1 MHVCIDT
8 LICPCKYVW
17 ARGHK
22 LSMNTHVVNVWN
34 KLPCREGSKILQL
47 PNIFLWNQHLLL
59 STLLLYWLFFVF
71 FLHGCRSK
79 CRQPC
84 KPSCQGFTSNVTFE
98 WVLNRKRILVSL
110 TLDKREAFLK
120 QQSSRAWAGHFHTII
135 PEPEL
140 PLVRKDRHQ
149 KSQGLATGN
158 VQGRGCS
165 GGRQKLFSEPCD
177 THTCT
182 FTAAFVASLAKLTTN
197 GHADAW

>member
-1 MHVCIDT
+1 MCGTSFHAEKGQKYCSYQISSSET
-8 LICPCKYVW
+8 SICCSALCFYT
-17 ARGHK
+17 GFF
-22 LSMNTHVVNVWN
+22 
-34 KLPCREGSKILQL
+34 
-47 PNIFLWNQHLLL
+47 FL
-59 STLLLYWLFFVF
+59 F

-110 TLDKREAFLK
+110 TLDKREAFSK

-165 GGRQKLFSEPCD
+165 GGKQKFFSGPSD